1 VPPVHPLLLDYD
13 ADRLAAAAR
22 DADLRL
28 VLLFGSRATGQADEE
43 SDLDVAVL
51 AGHRRVDVGALY
63 EALGPAFPGHELDVA
78 LLNDA
83 DPLFRYEVMRAARLL
98 YGDPDLFAE
107 QQAFAYRAF
116 SDSAD
121 LRALEGALSR
131 KKLDRLL
138 RAAT

>member
-1 VPPVHPLLLDYD
+1 GRSRARPGPSHRVPPTGALPPGPSHRTPSDVPPVHPLLLDYD

-51 AGHRRVDVGALY
+51 AGHRRADVGAPY
-63 EALGPAFPGHELDVA
+63 EALGPAFPGHELDGG

-83 DPLFRYEVMRAARLL
+83 DPPFPYAVIPAARQRQS
-98 YGDPDLFAE
+98 GGE
-107 QQAFAYRAF
+107 GT
-116 SDSAD
+116 SA
-121 LRALEGALSR
+121 
-131 KKLDRLL
+131 
-138 RAAT
+138 